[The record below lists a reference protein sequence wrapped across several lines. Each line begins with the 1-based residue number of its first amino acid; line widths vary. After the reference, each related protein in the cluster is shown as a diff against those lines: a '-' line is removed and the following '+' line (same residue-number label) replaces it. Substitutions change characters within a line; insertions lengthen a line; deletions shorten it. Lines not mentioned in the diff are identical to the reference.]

1 MAINRDLLPNPDD
14 CGYSLAET
22 GSVLTVTMHKRF
34 DSLHRVDRWAQR
46 LVNAAPPPYDEVR
59 IDLAGFTLISSTII
73 AGLVYLYDHYANQGP
88 GRIVLVNA
96 GERVHHCLQM
106 TRLDSFFTFA

>member
-1 MAINRDLLPNPDD
+1 MAINRDLLPDASD
-14 CGYSLAET
+14 CGYRLSEE
-22 GSVLTVTMHKRF
+22 GSTLFITMDKRF

-59 IDLAGFTLISSTII
+59 IDLSGFTLISSTII
-73 AGLVYLYDHYANQGP
+73 AGLVYLYDRYANDGA

-96 GERVHHCLQM
+96 TERVKHCLQM
-106 TRLDSFFTFA
+106 TRLDNFFTFA